1 MTLLGS
7 EPLQSHI
14 GASLPSGSELE
25 TTGPESPSS
34 SRGQEQDLN
43 SGLDCPSPVLEQL
56 IPELTGLLSLLDHEY
71 LSDSTLEKKMAVASI
86 LQNLQPLPGQPRG
99 VPLNTDRNEC
109 HLLPHKIIGVG
120 AGRQG
125 QSSSSLGPFFL
136 ANPELACSSLDFWI
150 PLCVEAEIAIT
161 VAVQRTRKRWGSL
174 LSSLAC
180 PPPSAKE
187 VSFLYVNTADLHS
200 GPSFVESLFEEFD
213 CDLGDLRDM
222 SDDGE
227 QPSKGASPE
236 PTKSPSP
243 RSAAVVPPPLP
254 NKPPPED
261 YYEEA
266 FPLGPGKSPEYISS
280 HNGCSPAQSI
290 VGGYYEDAD
299 SSYPTT
305 RLNGELKNY
314 NDSDAMSSSYE
325 SYDEEEEEEK
335 GRRPRHQWPSEEAS
349 IHLVRDCRICAFLL
363 RKKRFG
369 QWAKQLTVI
378 KEDQLLCYK
387 SSKDRQ
393 PHLRLAL
400 DACTV
405 VYVPKDS
412 RHKRHELRFSQGA
425 TEVLVLA
432 LQSREQAEEWLKV
445 IREVSRPCGGAEGLE
460 APRSPVFLCK
470 LDQDKRL
477 SQEKQNSDSDSL
489 GMNDSSSTLSRRE
502 ACEHGRSPLSML
514 ENVKDGRDFATGK
527 GKKNSLAELKGS
539 MSRAAGRKITRI
551 ISFSKKKALGE
562 DLQTFSSE
570 NEVPCCGY
578 LNVLVN
584 QGWKERWCRLKC
596 NTLYFHKDRTD
607 LHTHVNA
614 IALGGCEVAPG
625 FGPRHPFAFRI
636 LRNRQEVAILEASCS
651 EDMGR
656 WLGLLLVEMGSK
668 VTPEALHYDY
678 VDVETL
684 TSIVSAGRNSFLY
697 AQSCQDQWPE
707 PRVYDEVPYEKVQ
720 DEEPQRPTGAQVK
733 RHASSC
739 SEKSHRVDPQVKV
752 KRHASSANQYKY
764 GKNRA
769 EEDARRYLVEKERLE
784 KEKEMIRTE
793 LMALR
798 QEKKELKEAIRN
810 NPGTCQGAKVK
821 AMEEAVAT
829 LEAQC
834 RAKEEQ
840 RIDLE
845 LKLVA
850 VKERLQQSLA
860 GGPALG
866 LSVGSK
872 NKSQVS
878 PVPPPGGGHFRAP
891 LCHSTET
898 TNKPQSTAPEQS
910 LPVNCVSELRKRS
923 PSIVTSNQGRVLQK
937 AKEWEMKKT

>member
-1 MTLLGS
+1 MD
-7 EPLQSHI
+7 
-14 GASLPSGSELE
+14 
-25 TTGPESPSS
+25 
-34 SRGQEQDLN
+34 RN
-43 SGLDCPSPVLEQL
+43 RVLEQL

-86 LQNLQPLPGQPRG
+86 LQSLQPLP
-99 VPLNTDRNEC
+99 
-109 HLLPHKIIGVG
+109 
-120 AGRQG
+120 
-125 QSSSSLGPFFL
+125 
-136 ANPELACSSLDFWI
+136 
-150 PLCVEAEIAIT
+150 
-161 VAVQRTRKRWGSL
+161 
-174 LSSLAC
+174 
-180 PPPSAKE
+180 AKE

-213 CDLGDLRDM
+213 CDLGELRDM

-236 PTKSPSP
+236 PTKSPSL
-243 RSAAVVPPPLP
+243 RSTADVPPPLP

-266 FPLGPGKSPEYISS
+266 LPLGPGKSPEYISS
-280 HNGCSPAQSI
+280 HNLPLDSASIPISLALSDNLTDGCSPSQSI
-290 VGGYYEDAD
+290 VDGYYEDAD
-299 SSYPTT
+299 SSYPTAKM
-305 RLNGELKNY
+305 NGELKSSY

-349 IHLVRDCRICAFLL
+349 MHLVRDCRICAFLL

-378 KEDQLLCYK
+378 KEEQLLCYK

-400 DACTV
+400 DVCTV

-502 ACEHGRSPLSML
+502 ACEHG
-514 ENVKDGRDFATGK
+514 K

-551 ISFSKKKALGE
+551 ISFSKKKALAE

-636 LRNRQEVAILEASCS
+636 LRNRQEVAILEVRGESPDFLSRSHRPQKTTALQASCS

-720 DEEPQRPTGAQVK
+720 DEEPQRPSGAQVK

-810 NPGTCQGAKVK
+810 NPGAKLK
-821 AMEEAVAT
+821 ALEEAVVT

-866 LSVGSK
+866 LSVSNK
-872 NKSQVS
+872 NRNQES
-878 PVPPPGGGHFRAP
+878 
-891 LCHSTET
+891 
-898 TNKPQSTAPEQS
+898 TNKPQSNTPEQS

>member
-1 MTLLGS
+1 MD
-7 EPLQSHI
+7 
-14 GASLPSGSELE
+14 
-25 TTGPESPSS
+25 
-34 SRGQEQDLN
+34 RGR
-43 SGLDCPSPVLEQL
+43 VLEQL
-56 IPELTGLLSLLDHEY
+56 LPELTRLLSLLDNED
-71 LSDSTLEKKMAVASI
+71 LSDSTLEKKMAVSSI
-86 LQNLQPLPGQPRG
+86 LQSLQPLP
-99 VPLNTDRNEC
+99 E
-109 HLLPHKIIGVG
+109 
-120 AGRQG
+120 
-125 QSSSSLGPFFL
+125 
-136 ANPELACSSLDFWI
+136 
-150 PLCVEAEIAIT
+150 
-161 VAVQRTRKRWGSL
+161 
-174 LSSLAC
+174 
-180 PPPSAKE
+180 KE
-187 VSFLYVNTADLHS
+187 VSYLYVNTADLHS

-213 CDLGDLRDM
+213 CDLSDLRDM
-222 SDDGE
+222 PEDDGE
-227 QPSKGASPE
+227 PSKGTSPE
-236 PTKSPSP
+236 PAKSQSL
-243 RSAAVVPPPLP
+243 RNAANSPPPLP

-266 FPLGPGKSPEYISS
+266 LPLGPGKSPEYISS
-280 HNGCSPAQSI
+280 HNGSSPAHSI
-290 VGGYYEDAD
+290 VDGYYEDAD

-305 RLNGELKNY
+305 RMNGELKHSLVSGPQGKETYREERFPCNMSFPMTPTG

-325 SYDEEEEEEK
+325 SYDEEEEEGK
-335 GRRPRHQWPSEEAS
+335 GLQPRHQWPSEEAS
-349 IHLVRDCRICAFLL
+349 MHLVRDCRICAFLL

-400 DACTV
+400 DICSV
-405 VYVPKDS
+405 IYVPKDS

-445 IREVSRPCGGAEGLE
+445 IREVSKPIRGVEGVE
-460 APRSPVFLCK
+460 APRSPILLCK
-470 LDQDKRL
+470 LDLDKRQ
-477 SQEKQNSDSDSL
+477 SQEKQTSDSDSL
-489 GMNDSSSTLSRRE
+489 GMGDNSSTLGRRE
-502 ACEHGRSPLSML
+502 ACEHG
-514 ENVKDGRDFATGK
+514 GK
-527 GKKNSLAELKGS
+527 GKKSSLAELKGS

-551 ISFSKKKALGE
+551 ISFSKKKALTE
-562 DLQTFSSE
+562 DLQTCSAE
-570 NEVPCCGY
+570 EEVPCCGY

-584 QGWKERWCRLKC
+584 QGWKERWCRLKRG
-596 NTLYFHKDRTD
+596 TLYFHKDRAD

-614 IALGGCEVAPG
+614 VALRGCEVAPG

-656 WLGLLLVEMGSK
+656 WLGLLLVEMGSR

-684 TSIVSAGRNSFLY
+684 TSIVTAGRNSFLF
-697 AQSCQDQWPE
+697 ARSCQDQWPE
-707 PRVYDEVPYEKVQ
+707 PRVYDDVPYEKMQ
-720 DEEPQRPTGAQVK
+720 DEEPEHPTGAQVK

-739 SEKSHRVDPQVKV
+739 SEKLHRVDPQVKV

-769 EEDARRYLVEKERLE
+769 EEDARRYLVEKEKLE
-784 KEKEMIRTE
+784 KEKETIRTE
-793 LMALR
+793 LTALR
-798 QEKKELKEAIRN
+798 QEKRELKEAIRS
-810 NPGTCQGAKVK
+810 NPVCLDSGAKLK
-821 AMEEAVAT
+821 ALEEAVGT

-834 RAKEEQ
+834 REREER

-845 LKLVA
+845 LRLVA

-866 LSVGSK
+866 LSMSSK
-872 NKSQVS
+872 NRS
-878 PVPPPGGGHFRAP
+878 A
-891 LCHSTET
+891 ET
-898 TNKPQSTAPEQS
+898 TNKPQNNVSEQS

>member
-1 MTLLGS
+1 MD
-7 EPLQSHI
+7 
-14 GASLPSGSELE
+14 
-25 TTGPESPSS
+25 
-34 SRGQEQDLN
+34 RGR
-43 SGLDCPSPVLEQL
+43 VLEQL

-86 LQNLQPLPGQPRG
+86 LQSLQPLP
-99 VPLNTDRNEC
+99 
-109 HLLPHKIIGVG
+109 
-120 AGRQG
+120 
-125 QSSSSLGPFFL
+125 
-136 ANPELACSSLDFWI
+136 
-150 PLCVEAEIAIT
+150 
-161 VAVQRTRKRWGSL
+161 
-174 LSSLAC
+174 
-180 PPPSAKE
+180 AKE

-236 PTKSPSP
+236 PTKSPCL
-243 RSAAVVPPPLP
+243 RSTADMPPPLP

-266 FPLGPGKSPEYISS
+266 LPLGPGKSPEYISS
-280 HNGCSPAQSI
+280 QNGCSPAQSI
-290 VGGYYEDAD
+290 VDGYYEDAD

-305 RLNGELKNY
+305 RVNGELKNSY

-325 SYDEEEEEEK
+325 SYDDEEEEEK

-349 IHLVRDCRICAFLL
+349 MHLVRDCRICAFLL

-378 KEDQLLCYK
+378 KEEQLLCYK

-405 VYVPKDS
+405 VYVPKDG

-445 IREVSRPCGGAEGLE
+445 IREVSRLGAEGLE
-460 APRSPVFLCK
+460 VPRSPVFLCK
-470 LDQDKRL
+470 LDQDKRS

-489 GMNDSSSTLSRRE
+489 GVNDNSSTLGRRE
-502 ACEHGRSPLSML
+502 ACEH
-514 ENVKDGRDFATGK
+514 GK

-551 ISFSKKKALGE
+551 ISFSKKKALAE
-562 DLQTFSSE
+562 DLQTFPSE

-656 WLGLLLVEMGSK
+656 WLGLLLVEMGST

-697 AQSCQDQWPE
+697 ARSCQDQWPE

-810 NPGTCQGAKVK
+810 NPVSLDSGAKLK
-821 AMEEAVAT
+821 ALEEAVAT

-866 LSVGSK
+866 LSMSSRK
-872 NKSQVS
+872 NKSQ
-878 PVPPPGGGHFRAP
+878 
-891 LCHSTET
+891 ET
-898 TNKPQSTAPEQS
+898 TNKPQSNAPEQS